1 MSLGSSISD
10 MIGSV
15 SGGVASTTE
24 YLFNLPFSAAGIGFH
39 SLFGGNSNPYSVKQW
54 NGIKQLVQNP
64 TIIGE
69 GLFQGASDI
78 YERKGGIYLFGLVGT
93 AVAMTTIPQL
103 NQSAMSLITGQ
114 PVVPNVNGSKIPT
127 LESLADDVANSLG
140 GKVSQL
146 KNGYKIEISNG
157 RKPIVIRIMDGAS
170 GGRGKPYYRI
180 SIDGKGSLTPEGI
193 ISSDRGLTHIDLS
206 EHSLSEISN
215 IINNY
220 LGRK

>member
-127 LESLADDVANSLG
+127 LESLADDVATPWV
-140 GKVSQL
+140 GKF
-146 KNGYKIEISNG
+146 
-157 RKPIVIRIMDGAS
+157 
-170 GGRGKPYYRI
+170 
-180 SIDGKGSLTPEGI
+180 
-193 ISSDRGLTHIDLS
+193 
-206 EHSLSEISN
+206 HS
-215 IINNY
+215 
-220 LGRK
+220 